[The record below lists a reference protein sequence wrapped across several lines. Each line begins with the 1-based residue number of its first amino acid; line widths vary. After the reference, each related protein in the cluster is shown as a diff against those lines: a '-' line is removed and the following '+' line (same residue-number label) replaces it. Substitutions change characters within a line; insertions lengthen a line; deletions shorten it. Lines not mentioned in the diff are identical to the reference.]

1 VGKAVLDSGVGSGAG
16 NFPGTIA
23 DATGAGAGV
32 VGDGSGGFGVAS
44 TVGETPNTFSATRAN
59 KLGLGVGVGV
69 GAATI
74 VVSRFD
80 SVEES
85 PPGLD
90 SDVADET
97 SGELVLDSTVETET
111 ISVSEISSGLDSD
124 VADET
129 SGELVSDSTV
139 ETETISVSEISSAS
153 EELHPTSN
161 INNKLAVKIILIIF
175 KSQPE
180 SRNINSSYSVGS
192 SQNEV

>member
-16 NFPGTIA
+16 NFPGTVA
-23 DATGAGAGV
+23 DATGAGAGAGV
-32 VGDGSGGFGVAS
+32 AGDGSGGFGVAS

-69 GAATI
+69 GVGAATI

-85 PPGLD
+85 PPELD

-97 SGELVLDSTVETET
+97 SGELVL
-111 ISVSEISSGLDSD
+111 
-124 VADET
+124 
-129 SGELVSDSTV
+129 DSTV

-161 INNKLAVKIILIIF
+161 INNKLAVKIFLIIF

>member
-16 NFPGTIA
+16 NFPGTVA
-23 DATGAGAGV
+23 DATGAGAGAGAGV
-32 VGDGSGGFGVAS
+32 AGDGSGGFGVAS

-85 PPGLD
+85 PPELD

-97 SGELVLDSTVETET
+97 SGELVL
-111 ISVSEISSGLDSD
+111 
-124 VADET
+124 
-129 SGELVSDSTV
+129 DSTV

-161 INNKLAVKIILIIF
+161 INNKLAVKIFLIIF